1 MGIAVCPVCDS
12 LNCSCTSRQSQIRD
26 LSGDGQMVKEIL
38 SRGQGVFPVDCPVE
52 DSHITA
58 HWR

>member
-1 MGIAVCPVCDS
+1 MGIAVCLVCDPFHY
-12 LNCSCTSRQSQIRD
+12 SCPPWRRQVRD